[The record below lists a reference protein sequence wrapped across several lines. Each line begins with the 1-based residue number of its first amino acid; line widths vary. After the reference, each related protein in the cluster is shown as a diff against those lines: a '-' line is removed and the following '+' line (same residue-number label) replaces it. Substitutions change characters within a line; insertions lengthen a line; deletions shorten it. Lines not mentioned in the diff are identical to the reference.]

1 MAEFKK
7 SIEVAGRELSFST
20 GLIAKQ
26 ANGSVLVQ
34 YGDTV
39 ILATF
44 VHKELREEMKGQDF
58 VPLMVDYRDRTYAA
72 GKIPG
77 GFFKREGKPKDSEV
91 LAARLI
97 DRPLR
102 PLFPNN
108 IGRDLSVGIIL
119 LSYDCKNSAD
129 ILGVLGASLS
139 ICITGVPFNGPV
151 GAVRIGYID
160 NQLVVNPNEKTMENS
175 LLELTVVGT
184 ENKITMIESNSS
196 EISEEI
202 MNEALVLAQSEIT
215 KLVKFQKEFM
225 AAMNVQ
231 PFKAVESEDG
241 LALENKV
248 KEIYALKKDEIKS
261 TLLIFEKLKREAGLE
276 SFKESL
282 KTLFPEDETQ
292 NAMVSS
298 VFEKLI
304 QKAFRKLITKDKK
317 RPDGRGLDEIRPISC
332 QVGFLPNRV
341 HGSSL
346 FTRGETQ
353 SLGTVTLGSPKDE
366 QILDELSGEKKKR
379 FMLHY
384 NFPSFSVGEVK
395 PSRGPGRR
403 EIGHGML
410 AENAL
415 SKVLPSAE
423 KFPYT
428 IRVVSDILESNGSSS
443 MASVCAGCLAL
454 MHAGVPITNIVA
466 GISVGLVQEEES
478 TLIIDIA
485 GLEDHFGDM
494 DFKVAGSKKG
504 ITAIQMDLKI
514 DGIGLDLIPKILDL
528 AKQSRYK
535 IIDKMKAVIAEPNK
549 DISAFAP
556 MMEKIFVPKDRIKV
570 IIGSGGQNIKAIVEK
585 TKADINIK
593 DTGEVS
599 ISAVNRDNF
608 EAAKKMILLYA
619 QDVKIGE
626 LYKVKITKIMNFGA
640 FAEIIPGKEGLIH
653 ISQLAEQRVERVEDI
668 VSEGDEVMVKVLAVD
683 DMGKVSLSMK
693 QV

>member
-1 MAEFKK
+1 MAELKK
-7 SIEVAGRELSFST
+7 SIQVAGRELTFST

-26 ANGSVLVQ
+26 ANASILVQ

-44 VHKELREEMKGQDF
+44 VYKELSEEMKGQDF
-58 VPLMVDYRDRTYAA
+58 VPLTVDYRDRTYAA

-91 LAARLI
+91 LASRLI

-108 IGRDLSVGIIL
+108 IGKELSIGILL
-119 LSYDCKNSAD
+119 LSYDCENSAD
-129 ILGVLGASLS
+129 ILGVLGSSLAV
-139 ICITGVPFNGPV
+139 CVTGVPFNGPV
-151 GAVRIGYID
+151 GVVRVGYID
-160 NQLVVNPNEKTMENS
+160 NQFVVNPNEKLMGTS
-175 LLELTVVGT
+175 LLDLTVVGT
-184 ENKITMIESNSS
+184 ENKITMIESNSN
-196 EISEEI
+196 ELSEEL
-202 MNEALVLAQSEIT
+202 MTEALTLAQAEIK
-215 KLVKFQKEFM
+215 KLVQFQKEFIK
-225 AAMNVQ
+225 ALNVEAE
-231 PFKAVESEDG
+231 KISEDNSID
-241 LALENKV
+241 EKV
-248 KEIYALKKDEIKS
+248 AEIYNARKDEIKS
-261 TLLIFEKLKREAGLE
+261 TLLIFEKLKRQDGLDK
-276 SFKESL
+276 FKESL
-282 KTLFPEDETQ
+282 KSLFPEDEKQ
-292 NAMVSS
+292 KAVVSV

-304 QKAFRKLITKDKK
+304 QKAFRELITKDHK
-317 RPDGRGLDEIRPISC
+317 RPDGRGLDEIRQISC
-332 QVGFLPNRV
+332 QVGFLPSRV

-353 SLGTVTLGSPKDE
+353 ALGTVTLGSPKDE
-366 QILDELSGEKKKR
+366 QILDELSGEKRKR

-415 SKVLPSAE
+415 AKVLPSAE
-423 KFPYT
+423 DFPYT

-443 MASVCAGCLAL
+443 QASVCAGCLAL

-478 TLIIDIA
+478 TLIVDIA

-494 DFKVAGSKKG
+494 DFKVAGSEKG

-514 DGIGLDLIPKILDL
+514 DGISLDLIPKIFDL
-528 AKQSRYK
+528 AKKSRYK
-535 IIDKMKAVIAEPNK
+535 IIEKMRAVISEPNK
-549 DISAFAP
+549 DISNFAP
-556 MMEKIFVPKDRIKV
+556 MIEKIFVPKDRIKV

-619 QDVKIGE
+619 EDVKVGE

-640 FAEIIPGKEGLIH
+640 FAEILPGKEGLIH

-668 VSEGDEVMVKVLAVD
+668 VTEGQEVMVKVLAVD